1 MDKSAIKDRQV
12 ENLETLRQ
20 EFEQTG
26 DTEKLKALLNAYET
40 NMAGWLLNR
49 KKDEEDKSYTGD
61 VENERFRESFD
72 EEYKKI
78 TETLDNYLDRIA
90 NQNVQAQD
98 KDLIRI
104 MQIVLEERDLYA
116 KCAEKKPISKTE
128 ITIDTESILQKLNQT
143 MKSLQLEDFSI
154 DLENV
159 PTALEYK
166 KTVIMKKLMKNAL
179 INQGITTEEVRAAEQ
194 VLSRENEK
202 EEGKEEHD

>member
-1 MDKSAIKDRQV
+1 MKKIKVILGAID
-12 ENLETLRQ
+12 
-20 EFEQTG
+20 
-26 DTEKLKALLNAYET
+26 
-40 NMAGWLLNR
+40 
-49 KKDEEDKSYTGD
+49 
-61 VENERFRESFD
+61 NERFRESFD
-72 EEYKKI
+72 EEYQKI
-78 TETLDNYLDRIA
+78 TGTLDRYLDGIA
-90 NQNVQAQD
+90 NKNIQAQD

-154 DLENV
+154 DLENI

-166 KTVIMKKLMKNAL
+166 RTVTMKKLMKNAL
-179 INQGITTEEVRAAEQ
+179 LNQGITSEEVKAAEQ

-202 EEGKEEHD
+202 EEEKEEHD

>member
-1 MDKSAIKDRQV
+1 MKKIKVILGAID
-12 ENLETLRQ
+12 
-20 EFEQTG
+20 
-26 DTEKLKALLNAYET
+26 
-40 NMAGWLLNR
+40 
-49 KKDEEDKSYTGD
+49 
-61 VENERFRESFD
+61 NERFRESFD
-72 EEYKKI
+72 EEYQKI
-78 TETLDNYLDRIA
+78 TGTLNKYLDGIA
-90 NQNVQAQD
+90 NQNIQAQD

-154 DLENV
+154 DLENI

-166 KTVIMKKLMKNAL
+166 RTVTMKKLMKNAL
-179 INQGITTEEVRAAEQ
+179 LNQGITTEEVRVAEQ

>member
-1 MDKSAIKDRQV
+1 MKKIKVILGATD
-12 ENLETLRQ
+12 
-20 EFEQTG
+20 
-26 DTEKLKALLNAYET
+26 
-40 NMAGWLLNR
+40 
-49 KKDEEDKSYTGD
+49 
-61 VENERFRESFD
+61 NERFRESFD
-72 EEYKKI
+72 EEYQKI
-78 TETLDNYLDRIA
+78 TGTLNNYLDRIA

-154 DLENV
+154 DLENI

-166 KTVIMKKLMKNAL
+166 RTVTMKKLMKNAL
-179 INQGITTEEVRAAEQ
+179 LNQKITSEEVKGAEQ
-194 VLSRENEK
+194 VLSIENEK
-202 EEGKEEHD
+202 EEEKEEHD

>member
-179 INQGITTEEVRAAEQ
+179 LNQGITTEEVRAAEQ

>member
-1 MDKSAIKDRQV
+1 M
-12 ENLETLRQ
+12 
-20 EFEQTG
+20 
-26 DTEKLKALLNAYET
+26 
-40 NMAGWLLNR
+40 
-49 KKDEEDKSYTGD
+49 
-61 VENERFRESFD
+61 
-72 EEYKKI
+72 
-78 TETLDNYLDRIA
+78 DNYLDRIA

-179 INQGITTEEVRAAEQ
+179 LNQKITSEEVKGVEQ
-194 VLSRENEK
+194 VLSIENEK
-202 EEGKEEHD
+202 EEEKEEHD